1 MGKYFQKKIANFAEI
16 FRQRIMSTKSNL
28 TLKSWA
34 DEDKPREKLLNGS
47 PKDLSKAE
55 LLAILLQSGQPGQ
68 NVVDLAK
75 EILDAANGSL
85 LELSKHRISD
95 LMAHKGIG
103 EAKAVTIA
111 AAMELGLRLYSE
123 SSQHEEPCIR
133 NSGDLFN
140 YIVTKVADLPHEEFW
155 AVYLNIRNK
164 ILGCSCI
171 SRGGLCDTAVDI
183 RLIFQMAL
191 ERKAVAIAVVH
202 NHPSG
207 SLEPSKKDK
216 ALTDNIIEAGKI
228 LRIPLMEHLI
238 VGITEQGKPDYYS
251 FHDNGLI

>member
-1 MGKYFQKKIANFAEI
+1 
-16 FRQRIMSTKSNL
+16 MSTKSNL

-85 LELSKHRISD
+85 LELSKHRISE

-140 YIVTKVADLPHEEFW
+140 YIVTKVADLP
-155 AVYLNIRNK
+155 APRRV
-164 ILGCSCI
+164 LG
-171 SRGGLCDTAVDI
+171 
-183 RLIFQMAL
+183 RLPQ
-191 ERKAVAIAVVH
+191 H
-202 NHPSG
+202 
-207 SLEPSKKDK
+207 
-216 ALTDNIIEAGKI
+216 T
-228 LRIPLMEHLI
+228 
-238 VGITEQGKPDYYS
+238 Q
-251 FHDNGLI
+251 

>member
-1 MGKYFQKKIANFAEI
+1 MG
-16 FRQRIMSTKSNL
+16 TKNNL
-28 TLKSWA
+28 TLKDWA
-34 DEDKPREKLLNGS
+34 DEDKPREKLLTGS
-47 PKDLSKAE
+47 PKGLSKAE
-55 LLAILLQSGQPGQ
+55 LLAILLHSGQPGQ

-75 EILDAANGSL
+75 EILDSANGSL
-85 LELSKHRISD
+85 LELSKQGISD
-95 LMAHKGIG
+95 LMSHKGIG

-111 AAMELGLRLYSE
+111 AAMELGIRLYSE
-123 SSQHEEPCIR
+123 SRLNEDTYVH
-133 NSGDLFN
+133 NSSDLFK

-155 AVYLNIRNK
+155 VVCLNIRNK

-171 SRGGLCDTAVDI
+171 SRGGMCDTAVDI
-183 RLIFQMAL
+183 RLIFQTAL
-191 ERKAVAIAVVH
+191 ERKAVAIAVIH

-216 ALTDNIIEAGKI
+216 SLTNNIMEAGKI

-251 FHDNGLI
+251 FHDNGLL